1 MSELINIS
9 NFNYFLPKN
18 LIAQTPELERSNSR
32 LLHIDSKNN
41 TYDLYFSDLTKILE
55 PGDLLIFNDTKVI
68 KARLKAQ
75 KYSGGKIEILVER
88 ILDPNTAVAQIKS
101 NSTIKI
107 GTKIIISNIV
117 EVCITSRNSD
127 FFILK
132 FSENINDVLE
142 KYGDIP
148 LPPYIKKNNDNS
160 DETRYQTIFAKNP
173 GAIAA
178 PTAGLHFDQRI
189 LKELQLCGIKIAFL
203 TLHVGAGTFQ
213 PIRTQDINEHIM
225 HTERYD
231 IPLSTIKS
239 IQSARTNGKRII
251 AVGTTSARALE
262 SAALN
267 PYNYSSIYRNI
278 INPVCNETN
287 LFIKPGYKFKIVDAL
302 VTNFHL
308 PKSTLLILVSALAGR
323 DRILEAYEHA
333 VKHNYRFFSY
343 GDAMFIEC
351 QNDK

>member
-1 MSELINIS
+1 MSKLIDIS
-9 NFNYFLPKN
+9 NFDYFLPKN
-18 LIAQTPELERSNSR
+18 LIAQNPEVERSNSR
-32 LLHIDSKNN
+32 LLHIDSRKN
-41 TYDLYFSDLTKILE
+41 THDLHFYDLTKTLE
-55 PGDLLIFNDTKVI
+55 PGDLLVFNDTKVI

-75 KYSGGKIEILVER
+75 KNSGGKVEILIER
-88 ILDPNTAVAQIKS
+88 ILDPNTAIAQIKS

-117 EVCITSRNSD
+117 EVYISSRNSD

-132 FSENINDVLE
+132 FSENIDNVLE
-142 KYGDIP
+142 KYGNIP
-148 LPPYIKKNNDNS
+148 LPPYINKHNDAF
-160 DETRYQTIFAKNP
+160 DELRYQTIFAKNP

-189 LKELQLCGIKIAFL
+189 LKELKSRGINMAFL
-203 TLHVGAGTFQ
+203 TLHVGAGTFK

-225 HTERYD
+225 HTEKYE

-239 IQSARTNGKRII
+239 IQDARTNGKRVI

-262 SAALN
+262 SAALDQN
-267 PYNYSSIYRNI
+267 NYSLLNRCI
-278 INPVCNETN
+278 INPVCSDTN
-287 LFIKPGYKFKIVDAL
+287 LFIKPGYEFKIIDAL

-308 PKSTLLILVSALAGR
+308 PKSTLLILVSALASK
-323 DRILEAYEHA
+323 DIILKAYDHA
-333 VKHNYRFFSY
+333 VKCNYRFFSY
-343 GDAMFIEC
+343 GDAMLIER